1 MSTQTLTDETNLS
14 YQSLPNNTDLNH
26 IPGENGL
33 PLVGRTYGLIKD
45 FYGLCNDQYQKYGPV
60 SRVGL
65 IGMKTVLLLG
75 PELNKMIYLDT
86 DRNFS
91 AKMGYEETLGR
102 FYGGGLL
109 MRDFADHKFQR
120 RLFQNAFKNDAMKGY
135 TEIINPVMKAN
146 IDSWKNIND
155 FHFFPNIKVTL
166 LDAAAQVFL
175 GVSDFKGSEA
185 KMISQTY
192 IDIAEGMMAIFKW
205 DTPLMPWLKHRK
217 AMVAKRKMEKWI
229 RDQIPSRRAGDS
241 KDMFSIICKEKR
253 PDTGEYFADEDIQ
266 AHVNFLLF
274 AAHDTTTSNLSYIMQ
289 FLGQHP
295 EWQEKARQEALAI
308 NKPFLDYDDL
318 EKMEVMENI
327 HQEALRLNP
336 SVMMMTRRTIRECEI
351 GGLRIPANTVCIIPP
366 QFSHLMAEYWDKPG
380 KFDPDRWSPERAE
393 HKRHAFQYI
402 GFGGGAHKCIG
413 MHFAKLIV
421 KTFMN
426 QMLLSYSW
434 ETPAGYNPAMQ
445 AVPMPKQQ
453 DDLPLM
459 LKARN

>member
-1 MSTQTLTDETNLS
+1 MNTQILTDEADLS
-14 YQSLPNNTDLNH
+14 YQAFPNNTNLDH

-33 PLVGRTYGLIKD
+33 PLVGRTYGLVKD

-65 IGMKTVLLLG
+65 IGMKTVMLLG
-75 PELNKMIYLDT
+75 PELNKLIYLDP

-109 MRDFADHKFQR
+109 MRDFTDHKFQR

-135 TEIINPVMKAN
+135 TEIINPVMKTN
-146 IDSWKNIND
+146 IDSWQNIDN
-155 FHFFPNIKVTL
+155 FHFFPNIKITL

-175 GVSDFKGSEA
+175 GVSDFKGAEA

-192 IDIAEGMMAIFKW
+192 IDIAEGMMGVFKW
-205 DTPLMPWLKHRK
+205 DTPLLPWLKHRK

-229 RDQIPSRRAGDS
+229 RDQIPVRRAGHG

-253 PDTGEYFADEDIQ
+253 PDTGEYFSDEDIQ

-289 FLGQHP
+289 FLGQYP

-351 GGLRIPANTVCIIPP
+351 GGQRIPANTVCIIPP
-366 QFSHLMAEYWDKPG
+366 QFSHLMAEYWDEPG
-380 KFDPDRWSPERAE
+380 KFDPDRWSAQRAE
-393 HKRHAFQYI
+393 HKRHPFQYI

-426 QMLLSYSW
+426 QMLLSYTW
-434 ETPAGYNPAMQ
+434 ETPKGYNPSMQ

-453 DDLPLM
+453 DDLPLT
-459 LKARN
+459 LKPIR